1 MNTRKKTYFTKLITS
16 YSLLLVIVLILG
28 IVFHF
33 ILSNNVKQEL
43 LNENMISLQNVTEQF
58 NECYANI
65 YLISKKMANNSS
77 LSRLAEADHGEQAFY
92 YNAYITKQTLLDMYS
107 IYDYS
112 LQPIQTY
119 YIHLRHT
126 DYVISYNNF
135 ENLYYFYKNTQKL
148 DPAKYDEWKA
158 ALESS
163 DNYNHFLPLD
173 NFSTDYTS
181 HKNDYCYTVSL
192 QNYTFKNINADIV
205 FELNADSMQQIA
217 DSIDVMRNGCLIIQ
231 ESNGETLL
239 TFNNNENLLS
249 KIDSSQLAALDYKAQ
264 GYCSTVF
271 QGTSVS
277 VLHASAQTPNLDYY
291 LIIPASSLKNPE
303 NKLLLVSLF
312 IIFLGVIGSFFIIV
326 LLSRANYKPYQAM
339 EYRLQEMNFNHEEL
353 MRLNESQK
361 ITLRNYY
368 FDQLIHGTIL
378 SEEEAAY
385 AQNYLSIPNNTDSFA
400 ILYCNVYLD
409 TLELNNG
416 PQGIIN
422 ILSPD
427 YADVISD
434 ILSSYFTH
442 SYIMQGQRNSTYTIL
457 LYNREELDNA
467 ENLFAQIHSSLLQE
481 YNIWIY
487 GGLGC
492 TTSAISTIWKS
503 YRQSKEAVKHVV
515 SPNYLCLY
523 CEILECQDSF
533 FYPNEVAE
541 QLYNFV
547 KSGNF
552 KQTKAIFNFI
562 KDENFK
568 KRKLNSKQVNWL
580 LENIEITLL
589 KVVRDNDIS
598 YDDSSLAGLSEDS
611 TLENYEQ
618 IALELC
624 EKNKQPENDNQLIV
638 RIQTYIDEHYGD
650 PSLCLSRISD
660 LFHISESYFSFLF
673 KKTVGVNFSTYLE
686 QIRMT
691 QAKHLLE
698 TTNIKITDLYV
709 AVGYNNLTSF
719 RRAFKKKY
727 GVAPNAIRE

>member
-1 MNTRKKTYFTKLITS
+1 MNSKKNKYFIKLITS

-33 ILSNNVKQEL
+33 ILSHNVKQEL
-43 LNENMISLQNVTEQF
+43 LHENMLSLENVAEQYSS
-58 NECYANI
+58 CYANI
-65 YLISKKMANNSS
+65 YLISKRMANNSS
-77 LSRLAEADHGEQAFY
+77 LSRLAEADHGERAFY
-92 YNAYITKQTLLDMYS
+92 YNAYITKQALLDMYS
-107 IYDYS
+107 DYS

-126 DYVISYNNF
+126 DYVISYNDF
-135 ENLYYFYKNTQKL
+135 ENLYSFYKNNQKL
-148 DPAKYDEWKA
+148 DLAKYEDWKET
-158 ALESS
+158 LDSS

-173 NFSTDYTS
+173 RFATEYTS
-181 HKNDYCYTVSL
+181 HGKNYCYAVSL
-192 QNYTFKNINADIV
+192 QNYTFKNINADII
-205 FELNADSMQQIA
+205 FELNADYMQQMV
-217 DSIDVMRNGCLIIQ
+217 DSVDLMKNGCLIIQ
-231 ESNGETLL
+231 DSNGDTML
-239 TFNNNENLLS
+239 TFSNNEALLQKTDASLLS
-249 KIDSSQLAALDYKAQ
+249 SLDYSER
-264 GYCSTVF
+264 GYSGTLF
-271 QGTSVS
+271 QGMPVT
-277 VLHASAQTPNLDYY
+277 VLRTSAQTPNLNYY
-291 LIIPASSLKNPE
+291 LIVPTFSLRAPGNGLQ
-303 NKLLLVSLF
+303 LLSLF
-312 IIFLGVIGSFFIIV
+312 IVFLGVVGSFLIIV
-326 LLSRANYKPYQAM
+326 LLSKANYKPYEAM
-339 EYRLQEMNFNHEEL
+339 EYRLQEVNFSHEEL

-385 AQNYLSIPNNTDSFA
+385 AQNYLSISANANSFA

-409 TLELNNG
+409 TLELNND
-416 PQGIIN
+416 PQGMIN

-434 ILSSYFTH
+434 ILSSYFIH
-442 SYIMQGQRNSTYTIL
+442 SYIMQGSKNSVYTIL
-457 LYNREELDNA
+457 LYNREELDKV
-467 ENLFAQIHSSLLQE
+467 EDLFSHVHTTLLQE

-492 TTSAISTIWKS
+492 TTDTISSVWKS
-503 YRQSKEAVKHVV
+503 YRQSKEALKRV
-515 SPNYLCLY
+515 SSPGYLCMY
-523 CEILECQDSF
+523 REILECQDSF

-552 KQTKAIFNFI
+552 KQTKAILNFI

-568 KRKLNSKQVNWL
+568 KRKLNSRQVNWL

-589 KVVRDNDIS
+589 KVVRDNDVS

-638 RIQTYIDEHYGD
+638 RIQAYIDENYGD

-673 KKTVGVNFSTYLE
+673 KKRL
-686 QIRMT
+686 
-691 QAKHLLE
+691 A
-698 TTNIKITDLYV
+698 
-709 AVGYNNLTSF
+709 
-719 RRAFKKKY
+719 
-727 GVAPNAIRE
+727 